1 MHANTLQISYI
12 HPNVYKKSERQYM
25 KDYEK
30 QPNTGTSI
38 FYEKHF
44 KVRRKR
50 CYIKSNLQEEA
61 R

>member
-1 MHANTLQISYI
+1 
-12 HPNVYKKSERQYM
+12 M

-50 CYIKSNLQEEA
+50 CYIKSNLQVEA